1 MIGQNKLERFNLKNN
16 SASLRKQAD
25 FVSDPI
31 RVKKDLKM
39 TQKIFLK
46 CFERMER
53 ERAQK
58 AILKRVKKL
67 LKTA

>member
-1 MIGQNKLERFNLKNN
+1 
-16 SASLRKQAD
+16 
-25 FVSDPI
+25 VSDPI

-53 ERAQK
+53 VRAQK
-58 AILKRVKKL
+58 AILKRVKKP
-67 LKTA
+67 LKMAQK